1 MKKGYCRQTYGYK
14 SGSYKCS
21 ENSVSKFSDMKYRNV
36 GFAESIWI

>member
-21 ENSVSKFSDMKYRNV
+21 ENSVSKFSNMEYRNV